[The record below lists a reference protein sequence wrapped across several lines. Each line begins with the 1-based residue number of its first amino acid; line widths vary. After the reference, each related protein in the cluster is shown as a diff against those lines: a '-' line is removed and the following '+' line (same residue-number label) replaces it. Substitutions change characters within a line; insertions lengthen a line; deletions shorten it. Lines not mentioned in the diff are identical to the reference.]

1 VATTQA
7 ILDAAMALTRQSN
20 KLLSPKDQKTLLT
33 RTGVRVADII
43 EAARNDSLYILNR
56 GLFPSPNFFFGVFPQ
71 IQSLYASL
79 RDQDRAQVTKMRQY
93 DIWTRIWHEAVEPY
107 RAQTWKDLAEA
118 ALAMLMHADVVN
130 DT

>member
-1 VATTQA
+1 MATTQA

-56 GLFPSPNFFFGVFPQ
+56 APFPSPNFFFGVFPQ